1 MTGVHDAVGVVPA
14 FFALGDMD
22 RAMMP
27 MAPGRLSHPIVGYG
41 SLAQVKTGSRSP
53 QWMRTTVRPVA
64 VVERAESFHVFPH
77 AG

>member
-41 SLAQVKTGSRSP
+41 HWPR
-53 QWMRTTVRPVA
+53 
-64 VVERAESFHVFPH
+64 
-77 AG
+77 